1 MSKAGLLILCL
12 WPLLSLVTAATA
24 DMAMVDI
31 GEGTPYTSYLLP
43 INTGSNYSYSQQ
55 IFLQSSIHTL
65 GRIEKLRFR
74 YNSGGTNNSLA
85 WTVYMGHT
93 TKTVFDN
100 STDWVPTSG
109 LTQVFSGSVTYPT
122 NQGWVEITLTTPFN
136 YNNSNNLVIA
146 VDENSAG
153 LTSPSA
159 TWEFVQGISGYS
171 RSLYYTTDGDNP
183 NPATPPAGYLS
194 AGYNRI
200 QLDLNIGVG
209 NPTNFSAQ
217 AISSSQINLTW
228 TPNVSDNKVL
238 LAYSTSPTFG
248 TPTPGQT
255 YSSGNPILGG
265 GTVISNGTNTS
276 FNHSSLTQYTQ
287 YYYKAWSVHGTG
299 STITYSPGVTA
310 NSTTWAATVTTLP
323 LTQSFDVATP
333 FPPDGWNN
341 FKVAGNSDGLWN
353 RATSGGNGI
362 YPHSGAGMAKFDC
375 YNYAAGTRGI
385 LVSPPLN
392 LPNDE
397 QSVKFWMYRDAM
409 FINDDYLNVYLNN
422 TNSLSGATLLGT
434 IRRIYSYPP
443 AVPAQ
448 GWYQYTFEFPAGST
462 GTRFV
467 IFEGVSAYGYN
478 ILIDDVSIGAHL
490 AEILLSDSSY
500 DFGLTAFDNTWG
512 GGAPHRV
519 TITNIG
525 TDTITITVANR
536 PQLTGTD
543 TSQFYLLD
551 ENSYPI
557 NLNTGQSAYF
567 TVRFTPNQTLPAGE
581 KTAALTFSDNLGR
594 CNFYVLSSVADPQD
608 EVPKGQTLGL
618 RITDPAIAPEI
629 GLAPL
634 LTRAERNIALRGY
647 SVRGGLQEN
656 FDTHTSFTVNNF
668 GNWTLYDG
676 DGYTVAGAGTY
687 NYANKEY
694 VGAYQ
699 IFTPGATQPPITE
712 GGWQPL
718 SGSSFAACFAN
729 KDVQNVSEANNDW
742 LITPL
747 LAFDG
752 DFGRFSFFARSAST
766 SLTREKIK
774 LRYSTTGSATADFTS
789 YLAGSATTSV
799 TVPFAWTLYEY
810 EVPAAVKYIAI
821 QCVYDVATVSPSFQ
835 ALQVDDFIAGDYGG
849 DPTTPVELSSFTAS
863 ISVDNYIN
871 LLWITQSE
879 TNVVG
884 YYVLRNTVNDLSS
897 ASVVSPLIPAVNS
910 SQMQSYLFKDT
921 DLYDE
926 GTYYYWLQNA
936 DMDGTS
942 GFHGAITQVYTI
954 PHGGEQVIPLVT
966 ELKSVYPNPFN
977 PICYIPFELEAKNEV
992 SFRVYDSR
1000 GQLVRVLDLGQRMP
1014 GRYRIQWDGRD
1025 DRGDE
1030 CANGVYYIRMNAGE
1044 SSFLKKAALI
1054 K

>member
-12 WPLLSLVTAATA
+12 WPILSLLTAATA
-24 DMAMVDI
+24 DMATVEI
-31 GEGTPYTSYLLP
+31 GQGSPATSYLLP
-43 INTGSNYSYSQQ
+43 INTSSNYSYSQQ
-55 IFLQSSIHTL
+55 IFLKSSINTL
-65 GRIEKLRFR
+65 GRIEKLRFWFGG
-74 YNSGGTNNSLA
+74 GGTNNSLS
-85 WTVYMGHT
+85 WTIYMGHT
-93 TKTVFDN
+93 TKTVFD
-100 STDWVPTSG
+100 STTDWVPTTS
-109 LTQVFSGSVTYPT
+109 LTQVFSGNVTYPT
-122 NQGWVEITLTTPFN
+122 TAGWMQITLLTPFN

-146 VDENSAG
+146 VDENSA
-153 LTSPSA
+153 SSA
-159 TWEFVQGISGYS
+159 TPAVTWGFVQGISGYS

-656 FDTHTSFTVNNF
+656 FDTLPSFTVNNF

-747 LAFDG
+747 QAFDG
-752 DFGRFSFFARSAST
+752 PGRFSFYARSAST
-766 SLTREKIK
+766 TLTREKIK
-774 LRYSTTGSATADFTS
+774 VRYSTTGNAIADFTN
-789 YLAGSATTSV
+789 YLAGSVTGSV

-810 EVPAAVKYIAI
+810 EVPPTVTYIAI
-821 QCVYDVATVSPSFQ
+821 QCVYDATVNPNFQ
-835 ALQVDDFIAGDYGG
+835 ALHVDDFIAGDYGG

-884 YYVLRNTVNDLSS
+884 YYVLRNTVNDLST

-910 SQMQSYLFKDT
+910 SQMQSYLFTDT

-942 GFHGAITQVYTI
+942 GFHGAISQVYTI

-966 ELKSVYPNPFN
+966 ELRSVYPNPFN
-977 PICYIPFELEAKNEV
+977 PICYIPFELDAKNEV

-1025 DRGDE
+1025 DHGDE
-1030 CANGVYYIRMNAGE
+1030 CANGIYYIRMQAGE